1 MIMYDSVLQTPNYNG
16 WGSLSFIFK
25 ANTIVTLEIITK
37 FIQEFYD
44 KVVLLTNSTLELQI
58 QVKLFDGGI

>member
-1 MIMYDSVLQTPNYNG
+1 MYDSVLQTPNYNG

-44 KVVLLTNSTLELQI
+44 KVLLLTLGNLL
-58 QVKLFDGGI
+58 